1 MTPYDLPL
9 PDTDPPPPVHPARRA
24 AVIVTPGTMTYLLS
38 IPFLVMQT
46 LPPERHRWLV
56 TLCAEEP
63 GKIRAFGG
71 FDVPV
76 SVGLEALDDADT
88 VLMPHWMDPAVI
100 PSPKLISALQK
111 AADTGKEVA
120 GLCVGAYPLAYAGL
134 LDGHRAVTHWR
145 FARDFGSR
153 FPRVALDPRALYI
166 DDRNRITSGG
176 FAAGNDCCLYLL
188 RKHEGAAAAND
199 VARNM
204 LIPPFRDGGQAQF
217 IEEPLARAT
226 PSARINLAMRYAE
239 EHLKDAITVEA
250 LSRVAAMS
258 PRNFARSFKKFSGT
272 SPAAWLR
279 LLRLRKAEELLET
292 TDLPIASISEITGFQ
307 SPVTFRQAFQAAK
320 TVSPQSYRNTFRTE
334 ETRSGIGK

>member
-1 MTPYDLPL
+1 
-9 PDTDPPPPVHPARRA
+9 
-24 AVIVTPGTMTYLLS
+24 
-38 IPFLVMQT
+38 
-46 LPPERHRWLV
+46 
-56 TLCAEEP
+56 
-63 GKIRAFGG
+63 
-71 FDVPV
+71 
-76 SVGLEALDDADT
+76 
-88 VLMPHWMDPAVI
+88 
-100 PSPKLISALQK
+100 
-111 AADTGKEVA
+111 
-120 GLCVGAYPLAYAGL
+120 
-134 LDGHRAVTHWR
+134 
-145 FARDFGSR
+145 
-153 FPRVALDPRALYI
+153 VALDPRALYI